1 MEVLPLL
8 LREGAGHT
16 LAGHVRELVD
26 RQALSDAEEHRRSM
40 TADARRGPFDRLR
53 PAAAVAAVHALAVVI
68 WIAFGTELP
77 GGRWL
82 AVHLFTL
89 GVVTNLILA
98 LSDHFART
106 LTRQPG
112 DAPIAQLIA
121 ANVGAVAVFVGV
133 ANGRPWLVAAG
144 ATVISGVV
152 FVSSWRLRRLRR
164 TSLGAR
170 FRWVVRTYE
179 RAHGAFL
186 FGALLGALVGTGVLA
201 DGWVGAARTGHLHVN
216 LLGWA
221 GLTLLATIV
230 FFGPT
235 IARTR
240 IREGA
245 DVRAARALRIGAYG
259 LGIGVLGL
267 VGTGFGGAPGA
278 VARGIAAA
286 GLAAFAWSVTVVS
299 VPVVRAST
307 SSKAPERWSVL
318 AVAAWFVFAAWSDVL
333 VVAAGGWRLLEPVG
347 AAMLLGVLGQ
357 AIVVSLGY
365 VAPRLLRLDP
375 ATAYTRTEA
384 WAAARALAWNAG
396 VALIVASGVAGSA
409 AAPGFS
415 TAGSV
420 GWVLVL
426 LAAAA
431 RALVVGRAA
440 LSVRAR

>member
-1 MEVLPLL
+1 M
-8 LREGAGHT
+8 AT
-16 LAGHVRELVD
+16 K
-26 RQALSDAEEHRRSM
+26 
-40 TADARRGPFDRLR
+40 ARRGPFDRLR
-53 PAAAVAAVHALAVVI
+53 PAAQVAAVYALAVVI
-68 WIAFGTELP
+68 WVVFGTELP

-112 DAPIAQLIA
+112 DAPIAELIA
-121 ANVGAVAVFVGV
+121 ANVGAVAVFIGV
-133 ANGRPWLVAAG
+133 ASGRPWLVAAG
-144 ATVISGVV
+144 AALISGVV
-152 FVSSWRLRRLRR
+152 FASFWRLRHLRR

-170 FRWVVRTYE
+170 FGWVVRTYE

-186 FGALLGALVGTGVLA
+186 FGALLGALVGSGVLA
-201 DGWVGAARTGHLHVN
+201 GGWVGAARTGHLHVN

-221 GLTLLATIV
+221 GLTLLGTIV

-278 VARGIAAA
+278 VARGVAAA
-286 GLAAFAWSVTVVS
+286 GLVVFAWSVTVVS

-307 SSKAPERWSVL
+307 SAKAPERWSVL
-318 AVAAWFVFAAWSDVL
+318 AVAVWFVFAAWSDVL
-333 VVAAGGWRLLEPVG
+333 VVAMGTWRLLEPVG
-347 AAMLLGVLGQ
+347 AAMLLGVLAQ

-375 ATAYTRTEA
+375 ATAYARTEA
-384 WAAARALAWNAG
+384 WAAGRAAVWNTG
-396 VALIVASGVAGSA
+396 VVLIVAAGVAGSA
-409 AAPGFS
+409 AVPAWT
-415 TAGSV
+415 TAGSI
-420 GWVLVL
+420 GWALVL

-431 RALVVGRAA
+431 RALVVGWAA
-440 LSVRAR
+440 RSVRAR